1 MERKLKNE
9 EGFTL
14 IEVIA
19 ILVILGLLAAFAMPK
34 FFDLQSRARQKPINA
49 AISDIKSRV
58 NQRFASQLLDD
69 IIVDS
74 VDYAEGAVG
83 TNLGQD
89 FDITNWG
96 WGLGS
101 TQIAFDLT
109 YYPNPDDHCH
119 RLASELR
126 RLAINARF
134 LEHGIIEI
142 QNISDLQK

>member
-1 MERKLKNE
+1 MLRLQNTDGTLNGKKLKNK

-19 ILVILGLLAAFAMPK
+19 ILVILGLLAVFAIPK
-34 FFDLQSRARQKPINA
+34 FFDLQDRARQKPINA
-49 AISDIKSRV
+49 AISDMMGRV
-58 NQRFASQLLDD
+58 NQRFAGQLLDV

-74 VDYAEGAVG
+74 VDYSEGSVG

-101 TQIAFDLT
+101 TQVSFDLT
-109 YYPNPDDHCH
+109 YYPNPDDHT
-119 RLASELR
+119 LNLVSTSVSL
-126 RLAINARF
+126 
-134 LEHGIIEI
+134 
-142 QNISDLQK
+142 DLPQTVE

>member
-101 TQIAFDLT
+101 TQVSFDLT
-109 YYPNPDDHCH
+109 YYPNPDDHTLH
-119 RLASELR
+119 PVTTSVV
-126 RLAINARF
+126 I
-134 LEHGIIEI
+134 
-142 QNISDLQK
+142 DLPQTGE